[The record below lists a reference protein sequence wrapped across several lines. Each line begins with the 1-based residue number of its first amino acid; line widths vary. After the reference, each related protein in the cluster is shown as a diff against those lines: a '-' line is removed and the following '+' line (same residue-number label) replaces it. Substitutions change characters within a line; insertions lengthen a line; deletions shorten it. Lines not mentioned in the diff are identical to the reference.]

1 MVHLVGKCVYVF
13 QKAIDTAIE
22 GGLAQ
27 DDDEVWLVRSVNR
40 LGCKLR
46 VGNLLLSPGGSSL
59 SQCAVRAYGAQDL
72 SLIFT
77 AIGPRRT
84 GAGRRPRAPR
94 AA

>member
-40 LGCKLR
+40 LGCKGRKPVAVTRWEFAQSVCRASFTVLKI
-46 VGNLLLSPGGSSL
+46 SPSSSL
-59 SQCAVRAYGAQDL
+59 Q
-72 SLIFT
+72 
-77 AIGPRRT
+77 
-84 GAGRRPRAPR
+84 
-94 AA
+94 